1 MAIRSIYIESPLIG
15 KMTQGSII
23 NGCISE
29 DFPNE
34 EVYGFII
41 TPRCDLE
48 HQGKV
53 NTVHYIPAVPFELWF
68 DVIAR
73 PIIKDLWQKDNKSKL
88 NNLFKGSKLGDEVM
102 ETGLSYEQLNQ
113 LCNLKISKKTIKDE
127 IKQLLDAYFNK
138 NPDYFDL
145 FLLDGE
151 GKPKNKHK
159 LIEYLSRLEGNGIPA
174 YYAIEGWDE
183 YGKNKHLVLM
193 LRDVR
198 RLQFETAM
206 QIKNGVYENMLGIKD
221 TLKDDLFLNNMPKH
235 FYWVQ
240 AQIASPFVEHIMQA
254 FVYNFSRIGVE
265 DRPGNTVDIMFNAIK
280 NSIQ

>member
-1 MAIRSIYIESPLIG
+1 MAIRSIYIESPIIG

-23 NGCISE
+23 NGCIAE

-68 DVIAR
+68 DIIAR
-73 PIIKDLWQKDNKSKL
+73 PIIKDLWQKDNKNKL
-88 NNLFKGSKLGDEVM
+88 NNLFKKEKLGEEVIDI
-102 ETGLSYEQLNQ
+102 GLSYEQLNK
-113 LCNLKISKKTIKDE
+113 LCDIKITKKSVKDE
-127 IKQLLDAYFNK
+127 IKILLDAYFDK
-138 NPDYFDL
+138 SSDDFEY

-174 YYAIEGWDE
+174 YYAIEGWKE

-198 RLQFETAM
+198 RLQIEIAR
-206 QIKNGVYENMLGIKD
+206 QIKDGVYENVLGVTN
-221 TLKDDLFLNNMPKH
+221 TLKNDLFLNGKSQH

-265 DRPGNTVDIMFNAIK
+265 DRPGNTVDMMFNAIK

>member
-88 NNLFKGSKLGDEVM
+88 N
-102 ETGLSYEQLNQ
+102 
-113 LCNLKISKKTIKDE
+113 
-127 IKQLLDAYFNK
+127 
-138 NPDYFDL
+138 
-145 FLLDGE
+145 
-151 GKPKNKHK
+151 
-159 LIEYLSRLEGNGIPA
+159 
-174 YYAIEGWDE
+174 
-183 YGKNKHLVLM
+183 
-193 LRDVR
+193 
-198 RLQFETAM
+198 
-206 QIKNGVYENMLGIKD
+206 
-221 TLKDDLFLNNMPKH
+221 
-235 FYWVQ
+235 
-240 AQIASPFVEHIMQA
+240 
-254 FVYNFSRIGVE
+254 
-265 DRPGNTVDIMFNAIK
+265 
-280 NSIQ
+280 